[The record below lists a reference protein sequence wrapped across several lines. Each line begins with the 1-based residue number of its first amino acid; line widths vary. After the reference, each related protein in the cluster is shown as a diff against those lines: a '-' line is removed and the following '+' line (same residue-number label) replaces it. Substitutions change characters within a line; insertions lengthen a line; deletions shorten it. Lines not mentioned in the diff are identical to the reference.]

1 MYNRD
6 TKQWEEL
13 GIYQGKEDKEAMEIN
28 KGAKVGI
35 MIEIIALVIIILP
48 ALFNKT
54 IPSVLSWIFVVGLV
68 IALYGTIN
76 NLIKKEGVKCD

>member
-1 MYNRD
+1 M
-6 TKQWEEL
+6 K
-13 GIYQGKEDKEAMEIN
+13 IN

-35 MIEIIALVIIILP
+35 MIEIIALVIIVLL

-68 IALYGTIN
+68 LALSGT
-76 NLIKKEGVKCD
+76 LVVLSKKNDKR

>member
-1 MYNRD
+1 M
-6 TKQWEEL
+6 K
-13 GIYQGKEDKEAMEIN
+13 IN

-35 MIEIIALVIIILP
+35 MIEIIALVFMILL

-68 IALYGTIN
+68 IALAGT
-76 NLIKKEGVKCD
+76 LVALSKRKDKR

>member
-28 KGAKVGI
+28 KRAKVGI